1 MTPASKQTKEKPN
14 GKRTVA
20 LTLAVATLVAVVALM
35 GLRTFGGGD
44 DTPTSAAPPVA
55 TVSSAAVAGV
65 AVAVPSVDLGPVPLN
80 KDVNQTFTL
89 KNSGTGKAQLGKPRI
104 ETLEGC

>member
-1 MTPASKQTKEKPN
+1 MTPTSRRSQEDTNDA
-14 GKRTVA
+14 RTVIV
-20 LTLAVATLVAVVALM
+20 TLAVAAIVAGVGFVGIL
-35 GLRTFGGGD
+35 TFQGGGD
-44 DTPTSAAPPVA
+44 DESTAPPVAA

-80 KDVNQTFTL
+80 EQVNQTFTL
-89 KNSGTGKAQLGKPRI
+89 KNSGPGTVQLGKPRI